1 MVTSV
6 GQRVAPVLLL
16 DRQMV
21 TELLTLKGCIPAVEA
36 AFAAHAQGA
45 ALEPGLLH
53 VASKGGEFHIK
64 VGGLQGEHTYFAAK
78 INGGFFNNRAAFGLP
93 NIIGLIVLCDGIRGI
108 PLAVMESGLVTRLR
122 TGAATAVA
130 ARYLARPDSRTV
142 TICGAGI
149 QGEIQLRA
157 LKEVLPI
164 EHAFIWSRSGA
175 PELAAQLRSALGI
188 DAQAVSDLG
197 QAARGSDVIITC
209 TPAKGWFLG
218 REHVS
223 PGTFI
228 AAVGSDSPDKQEIE
242 PALLAESSV
251 VPDLLNQA
259 AHVGDLHHAIAAGLM
274 QPGQIRGE
282 LGAVI
287 AGLAPRRTDDDE
299 IIIFDSTGT
308 ALQDAAAA
316 ATVYEQALR
325 LGRGQSF
332 AFWD

>member
-1 MVTSV
+1 MSTT
-6 GQRVAPVLLL
+6 APARVLLL
-16 DRQMV
+16 NRDIV
-21 TELLTLKGCIPAVEA
+21 EELLTLSDCIPAVES
-36 AFAAHAQGA
+36 AFAAHARGA

-53 VASKGGEFHIK
+53 VGADRGEFHIK
-64 VGGLQGEHTYFAAK
+64 VGGLRGARTYFAAK
-78 INGGFFNNRAAFGLP
+78 INGGFFNNRAELGLP
-93 NIIGLIVLCDGIRGI
+93 NIIGLIVLCDGTCGK

-130 ARYLARPDSRTV
+130 AKYLARPDSRTV

-164 EHAFIWSRSGA
+164 ERAFIWSRSGA
-175 PELAAQLRSALGI
+175 RGLAAQLQDTLGI
-188 DAQAVSDLG
+188 HARAVSDLG
-197 QAARGSDVIITC
+197 SAARASDVIVTC

-218 REHVS
+218 RDHVS

-274 QPGQIRGE
+274 TAGQIRGE

-287 AGLAPRRTDDDE
+287 TGLAPRRIRDDE

-316 ATVYEQALR
+316 AAVYEQAHSI
-325 LGRGQSF
+325 GRGQSF
-332 AFWD
+332 AFWK